1 MFSLF
6 RKNEPFQIENF
17 ALKLSLEWGNDFGKD
32 ISEKLIKKFP
42 QLNIS
47 QIENHKNLCK
57 SIQDDCWNLVDYKGD
72 SIIVI
77 ELEKRFEDIIFQKY
91 QWINKD
97 NQRKLYS
104 QFSYYFWKDGLLK

>member
-6 RKNEPFQIENF
+6 RKNKPFQRENF
-17 ALKLSLEWGNDFGKD
+17 ALKLSLEWGKSFGKD
-32 ISEKLIKKFP
+32 ISERLIKKFP
-42 QLNIS
+42 ELNTS
-47 QIENHKNLCK
+47 EIEHYKNLCK
-57 SIQDDCWNLVDYKGD
+57 SVQNDCWNLVDYKGD
-72 SIIVI
+72 SIIVD
-77 ELEKRFEDIIFQKY
+77 ELEKRLNENVFQKY